1 MKKDLQERER
11 VLASYNQKEID
22 NPTILPA
29 GEYKEK
35 QKHLQ
40 QQWRDECRDYYLGVM
55 QRGLMSE
62 SGLTLISMST
72 KLGLTLICTSTK
84 SGLTLICTSSTKL
97 LTSLTKEDSAGSSL
111 GFMMCV
117 YFASLTKMHVEFLEL
132 YML

>member
-22 NPTILPA
+22 NPMILPA

-55 QRGLMSE
+55 SWCNVWVGADTNMYEYKTRVYTNMYYR
-62 SGLTLISMST
+62 
-72 KLGLTLICTSTK
+72 STK
-84 SGLTLICTSSTKL
+84 SGLTLIFASTKL
-97 LTSLTKEDSAGSSL
+97 LTL
-111 GFMMCV
+111 
-117 YFASLTKMHVEFLEL
+117 
-132 YML
+132 

>member
-55 QRGLMSE
+55 QRGLMSWV
-62 SGLTLISMST
+62 GADTNKYKYKIGADTNM
-72 KLGLTLICTSTK
+72 
-84 SGLTLICTSSTKL
+84 
-97 LTSLTKEDSAGSSL
+97 
-111 GFMMCV
+111 
-117 YFASLTKMHVEFLEL
+117 Y
-132 YML
+132 

>member
-62 SGLTLISMST
+62 SVLKLIST
-72 KLGLTLICTSTK
+72 GTSTK
-84 SGLTLICTSSTKL
+84 SGPTLIYTSSKLRLTLIYRSTKL
-97 LTSLTKEDSAGSSL
+97 LTSLTKEDSNVCRILAL
-111 GFMMCV
+111 
-117 YFASLTKMHVEFLEL
+117 
-132 YML
+132 

>member
-62 SGLTLISMST
+62 SVLKLIS
-72 KLGLTLICTSTK
+72 TSTK
-84 SGLTLICTSSTKL
+84 SGPTLIYTSSKLRLTLIYRSTKL
-97 LTSLTKEDSAGSSL
+97 LTSLTKEDSNVCRILAL
-111 GFMMCV
+111 
-117 YFASLTKMHVEFLEL
+117 
-132 YML
+132 